1 MNNKFFVPTLNSTFI
16 RLNKSIKTESKS
28 NLRFD
33 IIAGI
38 SVALVALPIALALA
52 VASGFPPM
60 AGIVASAIGGIFCT
74 FFRGSKVAINGP
86 GAGLIV
92 VLLASVGA
100 IGYEAVLA
108 AIIFAGILQFLLGL
122 LKMGKMGSIL
132 PSAVIF
138 GMLAFVGI
146 AIFSKQIYV
155 MLGLTPTGKDT
166 IAILK
171 GIPHAFTQM
180 NPFIFVLSFICLA
193 ILVLHS
199 KIKSKF
205 IHFIPAPVWVL
216 IFSISWVLLYNMN
229 SITEVN
235 FLGFTHELG
244 SKILIDIPNFTTDN
258 WLLPNFKLLQT
269 GMPDFS
275 IINTF
280 QFWQIVVSITLISSI
295 YSIVG
300 TKAVDKLDPQK
311 RTSNLNKELMSL
323 GLGTI
328 LSGFL
333 GGMPIVTAPV
343 QSSVNINHNAKT
355 KWSNLVKGLFLLIIV
370 LYASPIIKLVPNGAL
385 AAILVF
391 TGYKLA
397 SPKLFKDNL
406 EKGWEQFMILG
417 FTILASLYT
426 DLISGVFLG
435 ALFALLL
442 HFLRAS
448 LPLSSFLKYTLK
460 PSIKVIKESDVKI
473 EISMKGVINFVNYVK
488 TENIL
493 YDLPK
498 DKAVVMDF
506 SHARLVDYTTLEN
519 IHNFAEKWE
528 RNGGSFSFI
537 GLEIHSTSSSHPFSL
552 HVLESQLNNNTRKT
566 RRQVKIKELAATNHW
581 TFDPTKDWKIYN
593 LKKFPFFYTRPLEYT
608 KNRINGTFKTGEEW
622 VICDTIF
629 DEGTLIASEEFHTT
643 TMLIGLDALIPK
655 FTLEKEKLIDRL
667 LDLATHEE
675 IDLNDKKFSHDF
687 ALKGENRK
695 EIIDYFDPKKLEFF
709 NSQAPYH
716 IESNGKMIIIFRN
729 LRFATENEIEKLY
742 NFAEKLV
749 TVLKS

>member
-1 MNNKFFVPTLNSTFI
+1 
-16 RLNKSIKTESKS
+16 
-28 NLRFD
+28 
-33 IIAGI
+33 
-38 SVALVALPIALALA
+38 VALPITLALA

-60 AGIVASAIGGIFCT
+60 AGIVASAIGGLFCT
-74 FFRGSKVAINGP
+74 FFRGSLVAINGP

-92 VLLASVGA
+92 VLLASVEA
-100 IGYEAVLA
+100 IGYPAVLA
-108 AIIFAGILQFLLGL
+108 AIVFAGAIQFLFGL
-122 LKMGKMGSIL
+122 LKLGKMGSLL

-146 AIFSKQIYV
+146 SIFAKQIYV
-155 MLGLTPTGKDT
+155 MMGLAPTGKGT
-166 IAILK
+166 IAVLK
-171 GIPHAFTQM
+171 GIPMAFAEM

-193 ILVLHS
+193 ILIAHS

-216 IFSISWVLLYNMN
+216 IFSISWVLLFNMDTI
-229 SITEVN
+229 SDIN
-235 FLGFTHELG
+235 FLGFTHEIS
-244 SKILIDIPNFTTDN
+244 SKMLIDIPNFTTSN
-258 WLLPNFKLLQT
+258 PLLPNFKLLQIGT
-269 GMPDFS
+269 PDFS
-275 IINTF
+275 LINTTE
-280 QFWQIVVSITLISSI
+280 FWQIVLSISLISSI

-323 GLGTI
+323 GIGSI

-333 GGMPIVTAPV
+333 GGLPIVTAPV

-355 KWSNLVKGLFLLIIV
+355 KWSNFVKGLFLLLIV
-370 LYASPIIKLVPNGAL
+370 LYASQIIKLVPNGAL

-426 DLISGVFLG
+426 DLIMGVFLG
-435 ALFALLL
+435 AMFTLLL

-448 LPLSSFLKYTLK
+448 MPMKSFLNYTLK
-460 PSIKVIKESDVKI
+460 PSIKIIKENDVKV
-473 EISMKGVINFVNYVK
+473 EISMKGVINFVNYLK
-488 TENIL
+488 TEKIINK
-493 YDLPK
+493 LPK
-498 DKAVVMDF
+498 EKAIVMDF
-506 SHARLVDYTTLEN
+506 SHARLVDYSTLEN

-528 RNGGSFSFI
+528 RTGGKFSLI

-552 HVLESQLNNNTRKT
+552 HVLESHLNRTTRKT
-566 RRQVKIKELAATNHW
+566 RRQEKIKEMSALNHW
-581 TFDPTKDWKIYN
+581 LFDAEKDWKIYN
-593 LKKFPFFYTRPLEYT
+593 LNKFPFFYSRPLEYT
-608 KNRINGTFKTGEEW
+608 KNRINGEFKTGEEW

-629 DEGTLIASEEFHTT
+629 DEGTIIASEEFHVTA
-643 TMLIGLDALIPK
+643 MIIGLNERIPK

-667 LDLATHEE
+667 IDLATHEE
-675 IDLNDKKFSHDF
+675 IDINDKKFSHDF
-687 ALKGENRK
+687 ALKGEDREEVLN
-695 EIIDYFDPKKLEFF
+695 YFTAEKIEFF

-716 IESNGKMIIIFRN
+716 IESCGDMIIIFRN
-729 LRFATENEIEKLY
+729 LRFATADEIRKLHT
-742 NFAEKLV
+742 FAIALLK
-749 TVLKS
+749 TLKS

>member
-1 MNNKFFVPTLNSTFI
+1 
-16 RLNKSIKTESKS
+16 LNKILKTNNQS

-92 VLLASVGA
+92 VLLASVES
-100 IGYEAVLA
+100 IGYPAVLA
-108 AIIFAGILQFLLGL
+108 AIIFAGIIQFFFGL
-122 LKMGKMGSIL
+122 FRMGRMGSLL

-146 AIFSKQIYV
+146 AIFAKQFYV
-155 MLGLTPTGKDT
+155 MLGVAPTGKDT
-166 IAILK
+166 ISILK
-171 GIPHAFTQM
+171 GIPNAFTEM

-205 IHFIPAPVWVL
+205 VHFIPAPVWVL
-216 IFSISWVLLYNMN
+216 IFSITWVLIFNMDTI
-229 SITEVN
+229 SEID
-235 FLGFTHELG
+235 FLGFSHEIS
-244 SKILIDIPNFTTDN
+244 SKMLIDIPNFATSN
-258 WLLPNFKLLQT
+258 PLIPNIKLLQIGT
-269 GMPDFS
+269 PDFS
-275 IINTF
+275 KIGSLE
-280 QFWQIVVSITLISSI
+280 FWQIVISITLISSI

-323 GLGTI
+323 GIGSI
-328 LSGFL
+328 LSAFL
-333 GGMPIVTAPV
+333 GGLPIVTAPV

-355 KWSNLVKGLFLLIIV
+355 KWSNFVKGLFLMIIV
-370 LYASPIIKLVPNGAL
+370 LYASQIIKMIPNGAL

-397 SPKLFKDNL
+397 SPKLFKDTL

-417 FTILASLYT
+417 FTILASLFT
-426 DLISGVFLG
+426 DLISGVLLG
-435 ALFALLL
+435 AIFALLL

-448 LPLSSFLKYTLK
+448 MPLKSFLNYTLK
-460 PSIKVIKESDVKI
+460 PSIKVIKENDIKI
-473 EISMKGVINFVNYVK
+473 EVSMKGVINFINFFK

-493 YDLPK
+493 NQLPK
-498 DKAVVMDF
+498 NKAVIMDF

-528 RNGGSFSFI
+528 RNGGQFSII
-537 GLEIHSTSSSHPFSL
+537 GLEIHSTSSSHPYSL
-552 HVLESQLNNNTRKT
+552 HILESHLNSNTRKT
-566 RRQVKIKELAATNHW
+566 RRQVKIKELAANNHW
-581 TFDPTKDWKIYN
+581 TFDASKNWKIYN
-593 LKKFPFFYTRPLEYT
+593 LKKFPFFYSRPLEYT
-608 KNRINGTFKTGEEW
+608 KNRVNGTFNTGEEW

-629 DEGTLIASEEFHTT
+629 DEGALIASEEFHTT
-643 TMLIGLDALIPK
+643 TMLIALNKHIPK

-667 LDLATHEE
+667 IDLATHED
-675 IDLNDKKFSHDF
+675 INLNDKKFSHDF
-687 ALKGENRK
+687 ALKGENK
-695 EIIDYFDPKKLEFF
+695 EEIIQFFDSKKVRFF
-709 NSQAPYH
+709 NSQPPYH
-716 IESNGKMIIIFRN
+716 IESCGEMIIIFRN
-729 LRFATENEIEKLY
+729 LRFATESEIANLHD
-742 NFAEKLV
+742 FAEGLV
-749 TVLKS
+749 KALKV